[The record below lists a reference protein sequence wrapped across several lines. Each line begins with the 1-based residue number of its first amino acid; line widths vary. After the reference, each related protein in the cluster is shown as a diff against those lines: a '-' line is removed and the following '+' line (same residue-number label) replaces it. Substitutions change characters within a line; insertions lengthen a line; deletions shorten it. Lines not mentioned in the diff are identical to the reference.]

1 MRKPSGEFK
10 PDLGVVPF
18 HLGCNA
24 LFFHPN
30 CGLCSPPCDHA
41 ADPIYWVGPNS
52 PDEDWRAFCSEC
64 DAPVEGR
71 DDEYDGAPCCR
82 AQVTAGTMSG
92 EHEPGCNG

>member
-30 CGLCSPPCDHA
+30 CGLCNPPKK
-41 ADPIYWVGPNS
+41 G
-52 PDEDWRAFCSEC
+52 
-64 DAPVEGR
+64 
-71 DDEYDGAPCCR
+71 
-82 AQVTAGTMSG
+82 
-92 EHEPGCNG
+92 